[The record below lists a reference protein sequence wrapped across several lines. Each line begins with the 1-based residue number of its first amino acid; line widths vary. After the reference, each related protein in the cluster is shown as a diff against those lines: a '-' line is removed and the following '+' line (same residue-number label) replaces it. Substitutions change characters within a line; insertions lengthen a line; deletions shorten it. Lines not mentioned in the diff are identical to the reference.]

1 MFQGCAQTG
10 IFGEDVPTKDA
21 MGIAN
26 SRFAGSEKTETG
38 IHTERCITKQD
49 ELTRIFTTTLT
60 ILMTGIIEQDGDQ
73 MQTTTGLPR
82 LSIGDTNIEKNIGEI
97 ICIHETLS

>member
-1 MFQGCAQTG
+1 MFQGCEQTG

-38 IHTERCITKQD
+38 IHTEKCITKQD
-49 ELTRIFTTTLT
+49 ALTRIFTTTLT
-60 ILMTGIIEQDGDQ
+60 ILKNGIIEQDGDQ
-73 MQTTTGLPR
+73 MQARTVLPH
-82 LSIGDTNIEKNIGEI
+82 LSIGATNKEKNIGEI
-97 ICIHETLS
+97 ICFYETLS